1 METIE
6 QLVDGVINER
16 LAERQFDE
24 TDLTFR
30 QLHRIAESFK
40 VTLRGVYHPRIAYP
54 EPTEAELR
62 ATGGAAAAGAIAAA
76 PRRERGETPVD
87 GGASP
92 DAASPGEGERPA

>member
-1 METIE
+1 MRSSQERDVETIE
-6 QLVDGVINER
+6 HLIDGVINER

-54 EPTEAELR
+54 EPTGAEVR
-62 ATGGAAAAGAIAAA
+62 ATDATI
-76 PRRERGETPVD
+76 D
-87 GGASP
+87 GMG
-92 DAASPGEGERPA
+92 